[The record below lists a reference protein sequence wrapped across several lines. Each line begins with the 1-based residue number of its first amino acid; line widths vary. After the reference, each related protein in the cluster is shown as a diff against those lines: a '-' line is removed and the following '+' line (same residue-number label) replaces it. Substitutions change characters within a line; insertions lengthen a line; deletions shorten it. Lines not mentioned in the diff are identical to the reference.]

1 MKQRRLCL
9 LLCLFLSINA
19 SSQYFGFG
27 FKCGAN
33 LTRFDNGFGRS
44 KNNVPIHF
52 GTITYFGINHHLGA
66 QLEILYSRQSAN
78 FSLDTFDF
86 RVKVNYITFPLLL
99 RYKHPSGF
107 FANIGPQIN
116 MKISQSLENV
126 GIPWDASEVEYSAN
140 AGIGYRHPSGFG
152 VECRYV
158 KSFTKQDVIAQ
169 TGKRFG
175 FRPHLFQISLICL
188 LLFDN

>member
-1 MKQRRLCL
+1 MKRMKLLL
-9 LLCLFLSINA
+9 LLCLFQSIHANA
-19 SSQYFGFG
+19 QYFGFG
-27 FKCGAN
+27 FKGGTN

-44 KNNVPIHF
+44 KNNIPIHF
-52 GTITYFGINHHLGA
+52 GTMTYFGINGHLGM

-107 FANIGPQIN
+107 FANAGPQIN
-116 MKISQSLENV
+116 MKVSQSLENV
-126 GIPWDASEVEYSAN
+126 GIPWEASEVEYAASL
-140 AGIGYRHPSGFG
+140 GVGYRHPAGLG
-152 VECRYV
+152 IECRYV
-158 KSFTKQDVIAQ
+158 KSFTKQDIIPD

-175 FRPHLFQISLICL
+175 FRPYLFQVSLICL
-188 LLFDN
+188 LLFD